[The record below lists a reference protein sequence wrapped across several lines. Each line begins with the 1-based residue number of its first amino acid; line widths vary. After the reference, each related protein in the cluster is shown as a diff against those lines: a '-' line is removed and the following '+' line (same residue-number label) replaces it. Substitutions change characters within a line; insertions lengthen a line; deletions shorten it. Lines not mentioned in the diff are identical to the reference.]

1 LTLGLDLRIEEGLG
15 LIDRDRDPSLVSTAV
30 LNQLLLLEDCGR
42 LTEARIFLFDH
53 RAQIN
58 QTGQITALKLRGIE
72 GRIHYGMGRFDSAER
87 DFRFVREGF
96 REVGMSFTWA
106 LMSLDIA
113 LTLLRQ
119 GRTQEAIQEG
129 LACAKMF
136 LSLNIDRELLGS
148 ILFLEEA
155 FTSEILNL
163 ADLEE
168 TARYL
173 RRMQIALGIK

>member
-1 LTLGLDLRIEEGLG
+1 
-15 LIDRDRDPSLVSTAV
+15 
-30 LNQLLLLEDCGR
+30 
-42 LTEARIFLFDH
+42 
-53 RAQIN
+53 
-58 QTGQITALKLRGIE
+58 
-72 GRIHYGMGRFDSAER
+72 
-87 DFRFVREGF
+87 
-96 REVGMSFTWA
+96 
-106 LMSLDIA
+106 
-113 LTLLRQ
+113 
-119 GRTQEAIQEG
+119 
-129 LACAKMF
+129 MF

>member
-1 LTLGLDLRIEEGLG
+1 
-15 LIDRDRDPSLVSTAV
+15 
-30 LNQLLLLEDCGR
+30 
-42 LTEARIFLFDH
+42 
-53 RAQIN
+53 
-58 QTGQITALKLRGIE
+58 
-72 GRIHYGMGRFDSAER
+72 SAEK
-87 DFRFVREGF
+87 DFRAAREGF
-96 REVGMSFTWA
+96 QEARMSFSCA
-106 LMSLDIA
+106 LLGLEVA

-129 LACAKMF
+129 LVCAKMF